1 MPTSPQRPS
10 EGPQE
15 SPKQKERMGALE
27 SIKAQLASLR
37 AAVERG
43 PTAPESRETGGQ
55 QSAAEAM
62 NTLAEA
68 FQKARGFHEGLGA
81 TDPARQAW
89 LNVEQAFLGNTTG
102 GPAGV
107 EDLQRGIE
115 DAVEQ
120 TDAAQQ
126 DLAKLAG
133 DVADEEGAVQE
144 YLDRFRLSPVQR
156 VDSVIDNVLQKARQN
171 ENLAP
176 IVSKAENLFHSLG
189 ISFDDV
195 KNFFKQLI
203 FEKLESLPIR
213 VGLVEDARLR
223 EQVARLTDAQ
233 KRMVTPEIEQQWRQA
248 YYRWSSNPDKV
259 VVQRPLLEMRNG
271 KLVVVEPALEQQTA
285 AVAQENIDA
294 FGVSGMRL
302 NQPLPLEGR
311 PKFYVQVSGAGA
323 GLTLGEV
330 ERGGKN
336 FKFADKNTPAT
347 RITISTITAKNAADP
362 GQMEVKFNTGEAL
375 TLVQLIGHLDK
386 AIADQRGGEA
396 QVEIPVGTRTL
407 RASSGQTTA

>member
-1 MPTSPQRPS
+1 MSTPAQRPS

-15 SPKQKERMGALE
+15 SPKKKERMGALE

-43 PTAPESRETGGQ
+43 PAAPESRETGGQ
-55 QSAAEAM
+55 QSAADAM

-68 FQKARGFHEGLGA
+68 FRKARTFHEGLGA

-89 LNVEQAFLGNTTG
+89 LNVEQAFLGNTAG
-102 GPAGV
+102 GSAGV

-115 DAVEQ
+115 DAVEE

-126 DLAKLAG
+126 GLAKLAG
-133 DVADEEGAVQE
+133 DIADEEGAVQE

-176 IVSKAENLFHSLG
+176 MVSKAENLLRSLG

-195 KNFFKQLI
+195 KNFFKQI
-203 FEKLESLPIR
+203 FFEKLESLPVR

-233 KRMVTPEIEQQWRQA
+233 KQMVTPEIEQQWRQA
-248 YYRWSSNPDKV
+248 YYRWSSNRDKV
-259 VVQRPLLEMRNG
+259 TAQRPLLEVRNG
-271 KLVVVEPALEQQTA
+271 KLVIVEPALQQQA
-285 AVAQENIDA
+285 AAAAPENADA

-302 NQPLPLEGR
+302 NQPLSLEGR
-311 PKFYVQVSGAGA
+311 AKLPLQVAGVA
-323 GLTLGEV
+323 VGLASGEV
-330 ERGGKN
+330 ERGGKS
-336 FKFADKNTPAT
+336 FKFTDKNAPST

-362 GQMEVKFNTGEAL
+362 GQIEVKFNTGEAL

-386 AIADQRGGEA
+386 AIADQKGGEA